1 LTGRPVVLEAKQEP
15 KTKTSD
21 SGGKKEAENS
31 ARPKKKSRT
40 KPSEIT
46 WKTCPSLPD
55 GWKTRIVF
63 WSDREKP
70 LFLTPSGKT
79 LTSRKAV
86 LAAMQLIGGYSQDD
100 FDKVKKGSH
109 KRKKKP
115 NNQWVQTKKKGK
127 RKQEGKGT
135 IGKVKETKG
144 QKKTGNNGEK
154 SATVEKSTTV
164 ESKESKTK
172 TKAKAPTGMSRA
184 LTKLAKQYVGYLD
197 GEGRKKLRHCHVN
210 LDPVVIT
217 ETEKKM
223 AVDMLSADMTGA
235 VESEMSSRPI
245 PPNSSSS
252 SSVHNPDSSLPS
264 LPPRL
269 DSVEATNSS
278 AVSSSSTTLAFTSS
292 CDTPP
297 ASLQPD
303 SSLAHLKPD
312 QSSSNQEGNPL
323 QGRDEERNL

>member
-1 LTGRPVVLEAKQEP
+1 LPPSSRPPSWSGPAGSPPSFLPGRPVVLEAKQEA
-15 KTKTSD
+15 KTKTSN
-21 SGGKKEAENS
+21 SAGKKEAENS
-31 ARPKKKSRT
+31 ARPKKRSRT

-86 LAAMQLIGGYSQDD
+86 IAAMQLIGTYSQED
-100 FDKVKKGSH
+100 FEKVKKGSH

-115 NNQWVQTKKKGK
+115 NNQWVPTKKKGK
-127 RKQEGKGT
+127 GKGKGT
-135 IGKVKETKG
+135 IGKVKDTTKG

-154 SATVEKSTTV
+154 IAKV
-164 ESKESKTK
+164 ESKEGKAK
-172 TKAKAPTGMSRA
+172 TKAPRGLSRA

-210 LDPVVIT
+210 LNPVAIT
-217 ETEKKM
+217 EAEKKM
-223 AVDMLSADMTGA
+223 AVDMLA
-235 VESEMSSRPI
+235 VQSEMSSRPT
-245 PPNSSSS
+245 PRSSSIA
-252 SSVHNPDSSLPS
+252 HNPDSSLPS

-269 DSVEATNSS
+269 D
-278 AVSSSSTTLAFTSS
+278 TLALTSS
-292 CDTPP
+292 RSPP
-297 ASLQPD
+297 PTDPSLT
-303 SSLAHLKPD
+303 HLKPD
-312 QSSSNQEGNPL
+312 QSSSNQEGERNPL
-323 QGRDEERNL
+323 QVRGEEQNL